1 MKRIGILGGTFNPIH
16 IGHLAIAQTVCDRLD
31 LDKVL
36 FVPSYYPPHKG
47 RQNVI
52 ATKHRT
58 TMVRLAIKHNP
69 QFGIEDFEIKR
80 PGKSYSIDT
89 LKYLHSIYPPKTKF
103 FFIIGS
109 DMVKDLGKWKRI
121 EELLKLVQF
130 VVVSRKGYGKL
141 RTKYKARV
149 VATLDLSVSSSYLR
163 QCLRKNITV
172 RYLLPD
178 NVLQYIKQHRLYRS

>member
-47 RQNVI
+47 HKNVI
-52 ATKHRT
+52 ATRHRT
-58 TMVRLAIKHNP
+58 KMVRLAIDHNP
-69 QFGIEDFEIKR
+69 QFGFEDFEIKR

-89 LKYLHSIYPPKTKF
+89 LKYLHRIYPAKTKF

-121 EELLKLVQF
+121 SELLKLVQF

-163 QCLRKNITV
+163 QSLRKNITV

-178 NVLQYIKQHRLYRS
+178 NVLQYIKKHRLYRS

>member
-16 IGHLAIAQTVCDRLD
+16 IGHLAIAQTVCDRLN

-47 RQNVI
+47 HKNVI
-52 ATKHRT
+52 DTRHRT
-58 TMVRLAIKHNP
+58 KMVELAIKHNP
-69 QFGIEDFEIKR
+69 RFGIEDFEIKR

-89 LKYLHSIYPPKTKF
+89 LKYLHRIYPPKTKF

-109 DMVKDLGKWKRI
+109 DMVKDLGEWKRI
-121 EELLKLVQF
+121 DELLELVQF

-141 RTKYKARV
+141 RTKYKAKV

-178 NVLQYIKQHRLYRS
+178 NVLYYIKKFRLYHS

>member
-1 MKRIGILGGTFNPIH
+1 VKRIGILGGTFNPIH

-36 FVPSYYPPHKG
+36 FVPSHYPPHKG
-47 RQNVI
+47 HNNLI
-52 ATKHRT
+52 DTTHRRK
-58 TMVRLAIKHNP
+58 MVQLAIKDNP
-69 QFGIEDFEIKR
+69 KFGIEDFEIRR

-89 LKYLHSIYPPKTKF
+89 LRYLHRMYPSGTKF

-121 EELLKLVQF
+121 DELLKLVQF

-141 RTKYKARV
+141 RTKYKAKV

-163 QCLRKNITV
+163 QCLRRNITV

-178 NVLQYIKQHRLYRS
+178 NVLSYIKKFRLYRS